1 MTRRLPQ
8 TPILFACLAAVLAL
22 AATLAGAR
30 PAKAMP
36 PAKVAVGHPV
46 LGTSPNGLD
55 SILVPV
61 HYPIELTGRV
71 GELRVALL
79 GARGKTIR
87 SWVLHERLNAGKER
101 LPERRRRFTFVHR
114 VGLSASLSRRLREGG
129 MVRVLGSGRLDIEG
143 DGKAEL
149 GSRDVSVGRPLSG
162 PRPKPVCSS
171 VPQLRVK
178 PGTRISVPLPVCDT
192 RRAWVARK
200 GSRGAARV
208 RAGRLIYKAPPRFR
222 GSDEVELASGGA
234 RQVARIVVGTASNPT
249 VRAIG
254 DSVTAGFG
262 YYGATGLEIG
272 LGDLYGCRP
281 VAGETNDA
289 CSSNSL
295 AEKSG
300 TSKVPYPKD
309 YGLATGISWAAQWA
323 KGNGV
328 TDYKNFA
335 ISGSEPANWAPNGVF
350 YSSITEKMEKE
361 EPDFILLTLGANP
374 LLSKMLFEPE
384 EWACGL
390 EGLKEFEECVAK
402 EFEEAKLRESLK
414 SLYADLVKNTAAT
427 IYVMQYHL
435 AVPWSALFDSSI
447 ELAAANEMLNR
458 EIASVAGGFG
468 GGRLKVISPPHF
480 FVGLELGRFY
490 PSTYVCRYYP
500 VDGRS
505 VQSYKT
511 QGELKVHLFSFCP
524 GPGEGEAPW
533 VINNDTGIH
542 PSVTG
547 YSHMAAEVPAP

>member
-1 MTRRLPQ
+1 MTRRRPH
-8 TPILFACLAAVLAL
+8 ILFLLACSALLVAAPAD
-22 AATLAGAR
+22 AK
-30 PAKAMP
+30 PAKRL
-36 PAKVAVGHPV
+36 PAPKVAVGHPV
-46 LGTSPNGLD
+46 VGTSANGLD
-55 SILVPV
+55 PILVPV
-61 HYPIELTGRV
+61 HYPIELKGRIAT
-71 GELRVALL
+71 LRVALI
-79 GARGKTIR
+79 GARGKAIR
-87 SWVLHERLNAGKER
+87 SWVLHERLNGGKER
-101 LPERRRRFTFVHR
+101 LPDRRRRFTFVHR
-114 VGLSASLSRRLREGG
+114 IGLNAELSRQLRRGAS
-129 MVRVLGSGRLDIEG
+129 VRVLASGRLDIEG

-149 GSRDVSVGRPLSG
+149 GSRDVSVGRPLPG

-171 VPQLRVK
+171 VPHLRVK
-178 PGTRISVPLPVCDT
+178 PGARISVPLPICDT

-208 RAGRLIYKAPPRFR
+208 RAGRLIYKAPSRFR

-272 LGDLYGCRP
+272 LGDLNGCRP

-295 AEKSG
+295 AKKSG
-300 TSKVPYPKD
+300 TGKVPYLKD

-323 KGNGV
+323 KRNGV

-335 ISGSEPANWAPNGVF
+335 ISGSEPANWAPKGIF
-350 YSSITEKMEKE
+350 YSSITEQMEKE
-361 EPDFILLTLGANP
+361 DPDFILLTLGANP

-384 EWACGL
+384 EWACAL
-390 EGLKEFEECVAK
+390 KGLKEFEECVEK

-414 SLYADLVKNTAAT
+414 SLYTDLVKKTSAT

-458 EIASVAGGFG
+458 EIASVAAGFG
-468 GGRLKVISPPHF
+468 GGRLQVISPPHF
-480 FVGLELGRFY
+480 FVGVELGRFY
-490 PSTYVCRYYP
+490 PSRYTCRFYP

-511 QGELKVHLFSFCP
+511 QDELEGHFLSFCS
-524 GPGEGEAPW
+524 GPGGGETPW

>member
-1 MTRRLPQ
+1 MTRRLHI
-8 TPILFACLAAVLAL
+8 PILLACLAAVLAL
-22 AATLAGAR
+22 AAAPAGA
-30 PAKAMP
+30 K
-36 PAKVAVGHPV
+36 PAKVDVGAPV
-46 LGTSPNGLD
+46 VGTSANGLA

-61 HYPIELTGRV
+61 RYPIELTGRLA
-71 GELRVALL
+71 ELRVALI
-79 GARGKTIR
+79 GRRGGTIR
-87 SWVLHERLNAGKER
+87 SWTLHERLNGGKER
-101 LPERRRRFTFVHR
+101 LPDRRRRFVFVHR
-114 VGLSASLSRRLREGG
+114 VGLNASLSRRLRDGAG
-129 MVRVLGSGRLDIEG
+129 VRVLGSGRLDIEG
-143 DGKAEL
+143 DGRAEL
-149 GSRDVSVGRPLSG
+149 GSRDFSVGRPLSG
-162 PRPKPVCSS
+162 PRPKPVCST

-178 PGTRISVPLPVCDT
+178 PGARISVPLPDCDT
-192 RRAWVARK
+192 RRAWVARN

-208 RAGRLIYKAPPRFR
+208 RAGRLIYKAPSRFR
-222 GSDEVELASGGA
+222 GSDEVVLASG
-234 RQVARIVVGTASNPT
+234 RTHQVARIVVGTASNPT

-272 LGDLYGCRP
+272 LGDILGCRP
-281 VAGETNDA
+281 KAGETNDA

-295 AEKSG
+295 ATKSG
-300 TSKVPYPKD
+300 TGKVPYLKD
-309 YGLATGISWAAQWA
+309 YGLAKGISWAAQWA
-323 KGNGV
+323 KGHGV

-335 ISGSEPANWAPNGVF
+335 ISGSEPANWAPNGIF

-361 EPDFILLTLGANP
+361 DPDFILLTLGANP

-384 EWACGL
+384 EWACGV

-402 EFEEAKLRESLK
+402 EFEEAKLRENLK
-414 SLYADLVKNTAAT
+414 SLYADLVKKTSAT

-458 EIASVAGGFG
+458 EIASVAEGFG
-468 GGRLKVISPPHF
+468 DGRLKVISPPHF
-480 FVGLELGRFY
+480 FVGVELGRFY
-490 PSTYVCRYYP
+490 PSKYTCRLYP

-511 QGELKVHLFSFCP
+511 QDELQRHILSFCS
-524 GPGEGEAPW
+524 GPGGGEAPW